1 MEKRLSRPDY
11 TKPLPEAVICYRN
24 LVVGLDDMDLDE
36 ILASEFPEKP
46 RWETGIS
53 PAELIIANDPDNAP
67 RLPATPE
74 PKRPVWEKLAQ
85 SSCWENR
92 LIAAKR
98 NVALETWLA
107 LLSDRSAAVRR
118 AVLGN
123 EFAMNELA
131 LLPAGRKA
139 LLALLEDEDC
149 RKMAAR
155 SIENLNPKAAREI
168 VKLIEKADK
177 PAAQAREAAA
187 AAAPAMTLQIGHG
200 GDALDIPLRNDNALS
215 TGTYLI
221 IAAYRDLSE
230 KLLESEL
237 AVGIDE
243 DARLAEICLLFAD
256 DPRVA
261 VRTTAARET
270 PAESE
275 AARRLALDH
284 ESAVRKAVYELP
296 EGLSRDE
303 IKEFLGN
310 DPERIVEFMDEIL
323 KGPDARY
330 WSETFLSDPDPSVRS
345 EALSKGIIFDRSSK
359 AEDEEEL
366 DDSDDDIIVDDD
378 GDDLFDDDEWIIDD
392 EDEERDEEKDED
404 EEEEEDDEENDDDSS
419 DSVEGSRKSSP
430 SVKRGYSK
438 Q

>member
-11 TKPLPEAVICYRN
+11 TKPQPEAVICYRN

-53 PAELIIANDPDNAP
+53 PAELIIANDPDNAL

-85 SSCWENR
+85 SPCWENR

-107 LLSDRSAAVRR
+107 LLSDRSAAVRQ

-123 EFAMNELA
+123 EFALSELA

-149 RKMAAR
+149 RKRAAR
-155 SIENLNPKAAREI
+155 SIKDLNTKAAREI

-177 PAAQAREAAA
+177 PAAQARKAAA

-200 GDALDIPLRNDNALS
+200 GDALDIPLRKDAALS

-221 IAAYRDLSE
+221 VAAYRDLNE

-243 DARLAEICLLFAD
+243 DARLSEICLLFAD

-261 VRTTAARET
+261 VRTTAAREA

-275 AARRLALDH
+275 AAQRLALDH

-303 IKEFLGN
+303 IKQFLGN
-310 DPERIVEFMDEIL
+310 DPERIAEFMDEIL
-323 KGPDARY
+323 EGPDARY

-345 EALSKGIIFDRSSK
+345 KALSKGIIFESSSK
-359 AEDEEEL
+359 AEAEEALDE
-366 DDSDDDIIVDDD
+366 SDDDIIVDDD
-378 GDDLFDDDEWIIDD
+378 CDDLFDDDEWIIDD
-392 EDEERDEEKDED
+392 EDEESDEEKDVD
-404 EEEEEDDEENDDDSS
+404 EEEDDEENDDNSS
-419 DSVEGSRKSSP
+419 DSVEGSRESSP
-430 SVKRGYSK
+430 SVKSGYSE

>member
-11 TKPLPEAVICYRN
+11 TKPQPEAVICYRN

-53 PAELIIANDPDNAP
+53 PAELIIANDPDNAL

-85 SSCWENR
+85 SPCWENR

-107 LLSDRSAAVRR
+107 LLSDRSAAVRQ

-123 EFAMNELA
+123 EFALNELA

-149 RKMAAR
+149 RKRAAR
-155 SIENLNPKAAREI
+155 SIKDLNPKAAREI

-177 PAAQAREAAA
+177 PAAQARKAAA

-200 GDALDIPLRNDNALS
+200 GDALDIPLRKDAALS

-221 IAAYRDLSE
+221 VAAYRDLSE

-243 DARLAEICLLFAD
+243 DARLSEICLLFAD

-261 VRTTAARET
+261 VRTTAAREA

-275 AARRLALDH
+275 AAQRLALDH

-303 IKEFLGN
+303 IKQFLGN
-310 DPERIVEFMDEIL
+310 DPERIAEFMDEIL
-323 KGPDARY
+323 EGPDARY

-345 EALSKGIIFDRSSK
+345 KALSKGIIFDRSSK
-359 AEDEEEL
+359 AEAEDEL
-366 DDSDDDIIVDDD
+366 DESDDDIIVDDD
-378 GDDLFDDDEWIIDD
+378 CDDLFDDDEWIIDD
-392 EDEERDEEKDED
+392 EDEESDEEKDVD
-404 EEEEEDDEENDDDSS
+404 EEEDDEENDDDSS
-419 DSVEGSRKSSP
+419 DSVEGSRERSP
-430 SVKRGYSK
+430 SVKRCYSK

>member
-11 TKPLPEAVICYRN
+11 TKPQPEAVICYRN

-36 ILASEFPEKP
+36 ILASEFPETP

-53 PAELIIANDPDNAP
+53 PAELIIANDPDNAL

-85 SSCWENR
+85 SPCWENR

-107 LLSDRSAAVRR
+107 LLSDRSAAVRQ

-123 EFAMNELA
+123 EFALNELA

-149 RKMAAR
+149 RKRAAR
-155 SIENLNPKAAREI
+155 SIKDLNPKAAREI

-177 PAAQAREAAA
+177 PAAQARKAAA

-200 GDALDIPLRNDNALS
+200 GDALDIPLRKDAALS

-221 IAAYRDLSE
+221 VAAYRDLSE

-243 DARLAEICLLFAD
+243 DARLSEICLLFAD

-261 VRTTAARET
+261 VRTTAAREA

-275 AARRLALDH
+275 AAQRLALDH
-284 ESAVRKAVYELP
+284 ESAVRKAVYVLP

-303 IKEFLGN
+303 IKEFLETIPN
-310 DPERIVEFMDEIL
+310 ESPNSWMRFSR
-323 KGPDARY
+323 ARM
-330 WSETFLSDPDPSVRS
+330 P
-345 EALSKGIIFDRSSK
+345 AIG
-359 AEDEEEL
+359 A
-366 DDSDDDIIVDDD
+366 
-378 GDDLFDDDEWIIDD
+378 
-392 EDEERDEEKDED
+392 
-404 EEEEEDDEENDDDSS
+404 
-419 DSVEGSRKSSP
+419 
-430 SVKRGYSK
+430 KRF
-438 Q
+438 